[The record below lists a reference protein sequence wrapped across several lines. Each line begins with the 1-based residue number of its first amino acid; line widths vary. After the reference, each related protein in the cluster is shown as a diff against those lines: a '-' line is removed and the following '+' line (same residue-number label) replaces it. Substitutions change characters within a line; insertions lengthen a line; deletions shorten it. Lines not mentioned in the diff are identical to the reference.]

1 MAGDGGDP
9 GLVCVGVVSGARGI
23 KGDVRIKSFTG
34 DPEAIA
40 SYGDLF
46 DEKGETRYSI
56 RIVGRAKDQ
65 LVVRVDG
72 IGDRTA
78 AEALKGTKLY
88 VPRHALPEAEE
99 DEFYLWD
106 LIGLAAEHVDGTAL
120 GRIEAVQ
127 NFGAGDFL
135 EVVGEI
141 KGGLLVPF
149 TAEAVPVVD
158 VRGGKVVIDPP
169 PGLMEPPDEEAKGS

>member
-1 MAGDGGDP
+1 MAGEDDGP
-9 GLVCVGVVSGARGI
+9 GLVCVGVIAGARGI

-46 DEKGETRYSI
+46 DETGETRFSI

-65 LVVRVDG
+65 VVVRVDG
-72 IGDRTA
+72 ITDRTA
-78 AEALKGTKLY
+78 AEGLKGTKLY
-88 VPRHALPEAEE
+88 VPRQALPEAEE
-99 DEFYLWD
+99 DEFYHWD
-106 LIGLAAEHVDGTAL
+106 LIGLAAEQVDGTVL

-135 EVVGEI
+135 EIAGGI

-158 VRGGKVVIDPP
+158 IQGGKVVIDPP
-169 PGLMEPPDEEAKGS
+169 PGLMEPPEEEAKGR

>member
-1 MAGDGGDP
+1 MAGEDDP
-9 GLVCVGVVSGARGI
+9 DLLCVGVFSGARGI

-46 DEKGETRYSI
+46 DERGEKRFSI

-65 LVVRVDG
+65 VVVRVDG
-72 IGDRTA
+72 IGDRTE
-78 AEALKGTKLY
+78 AEGLKGTKLF
-88 VPRHALPEAEE
+88 VPRQALPVAEE
-99 DEFYLWD
+99 DEFYHWD
-106 LIGLAAEHVDGTAL
+106 LIGLSAEHVDGTAL
-120 GRIEAVQ
+120 GRVDAVQ

-135 EVVGEI
+135 EIVGEI

-149 TAEAVPVVD
+149 TAAAVPVVD
-158 VRGGKVVIDPP
+158 IQGGKVIIDPP
-169 PGLMEPPDEEAKGS
+169 PGLMEPPEEEAKGS